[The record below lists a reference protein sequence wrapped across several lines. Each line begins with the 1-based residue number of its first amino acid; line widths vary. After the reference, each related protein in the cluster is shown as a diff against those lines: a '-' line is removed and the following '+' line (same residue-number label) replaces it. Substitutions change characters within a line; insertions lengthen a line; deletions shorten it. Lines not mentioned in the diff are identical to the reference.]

1 LFGLAKILFVAKTLQ
16 HALAAAGHAP
26 RRPHSTRLL
35 EPRLPS
41 PPQHTGGSRGE
52 HPWISIGSRGRLG
65 PVRRERGSE
74 EEGLRGRGGV
84 GGIGTGKKKEKSC
97 RGWESSR
104 GHRRQSRGV
113 EDGASARVEAC
124 SARVEA
130 SDP

>member
-16 HALAAAGHAP
+16 HALAAAGRAP

-41 PPQHTGGSRGE
+41 PPQHAGGSRGE

-74 EEGLRGRGGV
+74 EEEGLRRRGGV
-84 GGIGTGKKKEKSC
+84 GGIGTEKKRKKVVVGC
-97 RGWESSR
+97 
-104 GHRRQSRGV
+104 
-113 EDGASARVEAC
+113 DK
-124 SARVEA
+124 
-130 SDP
+130 